1 MSESILERLRYY
13 ARVDPRNTVS
23 VFPGD
28 VIEAVD
34 ELLRGLSIGRI
45 LDMMK
50 AAPCMEE
57 ETLKMIRR
65 EVADYMYSEGCSYCQ
80 DIEASP
86 PPEML
91 SFNQKKGV
99 CHESAAKKRH
109 NRMGSG
115 RIK

>member
-13 ARVDPRNTVS
+13 ARADPRNMVS

-28 VIEAVD
+28 VIEAID

-57 ETLKMIRR
+57 ETLKMIHR
-65 EVADYMYSEGCSYCQ
+65 EVADYMYSEGYSHCQ

-86 PPEML
+86 PPEMY
-91 SFNQKKGV
+91 QKKGV
-99 CHESAAKKRH
+99 CHGSATEKGH

>member
-13 ARVDPRNTVS
+13 AHMVS
-23 VFPGD
+23 VFPWE

-34 ELLRGLSIGRI
+34 ESLRGLSIGRI
-45 LDMMK
+45 LDMVK
-50 AAPCMEE
+50 AAP
-57 ETLKMIRR
+57 
-65 EVADYMYSEGCSYCQ
+65 Y
-80 DIEASP
+80 IEASP

-99 CHESAAKKRH
+99 CHEGKAKKRH

-115 RIK
+115 GIK

>member
-45 LDMMK
+45 LDM
-50 AAPCMEE
+50 
-57 ETLKMIRR
+57 
-65 EVADYMYSEGCSYCQ
+65 
-80 DIEASP
+80 ASP
-86 PPEML
+86 PPKML
-91 SFNQKKGV
+91 SFNQIKGV
-99 CHESAAKKRH
+99 CHKSTTKKRH

>member
-28 VIEAVD
+28 VIEAID

-50 AAPCMEE
+50 AAPCCEHGFNGSCP
-57 ETLKMIRR
+57 
-65 EVADYMYSEGCSYCQ
+65 VCDACQ
-80 DIEASP
+80 TP
-86 PPEML
+86 PPGGEER
-91 SFNQKKGV
+91 NY
-99 CHESAAKKRH
+99 AKQR
-109 NRMGSG
+109 
-115 RIK
+115 

>member
-13 ARVDPRNTVS
+13 AHMVS

-50 AAPCMEE
+50 ATPCMEE
-57 ETLKMIRR
+57 ETLKMIHR
-65 EVADYMYSEGCSYCQ
+65 EVADYMYSEGC
-80 DIEASP
+80 P
-86 PPEML
+86 
-91 SFNQKKGV
+91 
-99 CHESAAKKRH
+99 H
-109 NRMGSG
+109 
-115 RIK
+115 

>member
-1 MSESILERLRYY
+1 MSESILERLLYY

-28 VIEAVD
+28 VIEAID

-50 AAPCMEE
+50 AAP
-57 ETLKMIRR
+57 
-65 EVADYMYSEGCSYCQ
+65 Y
-80 DIEASP
+80 IEASP

-99 CHESAAKKRH
+99 CHESTTEKRH

-115 RIK
+115 GIK

>member
-28 VIEAVD
+28 VIEAID

-50 AAPCMEE
+50 AAPYMEE

-65 EVADYMYSEGCSYCQ
+65 EVADYMYSEGYS
-80 DIEASP
+80 
-86 PPEML
+86 
-91 SFNQKKGV
+91 
-99 CHESAAKKRH
+99 H
-109 NRMGSG
+109 
-115 RIK
+115 